1 MGVRIAFTLCRNK
14 DIGGE
19 LKAFSAAQENYPADL
34 LGGYVMY
41 KLIIGLVLAILLMPT
56 MLTSAQDSTNTSVSE
71 SSAQAITDGGGTVP
85 AETTGNQEATYGAE
99 EMDQMIQTIEGDS
112 NSISGAEEAA
122 VCSEIV
128 DGTADTAEN
137 CQPVNA
143 PKGDSSSTTEDGQA
157 SDTVKEAEEMDQM
170 IQSLTVDNGSTNAEA
185 DQSAGATGADSVMA
199 TDQSV
204 SVGTSSDEEGGNLSA
219 GADQDSGT
227 INQTNSIDQM
237 IQTLVESD
245 GNNASET
252 SITQGIESINGTET
266 AVPAEQPIQQIQMTA
281 NGEVTSGAE
290 TTDANQT
297 EIQEKTES
305 MGLLIQTLA
314 NNETS
319 TGVATAKSTETIETT
334 DKTKSIDQAI
344 QTLENY
350 SDGAGEDETMGSN
363 EVASAQDI
371 EIAAEENSID
381 NMIQALEGSDIQQE

>member
-1 MGVRIAFTLCRNK
+1 MC
-14 DIGGE
+14 
-19 LKAFSAAQENYPADL
+19 
-34 LGGYVMY
+34 

-85 AETTGNQEATYGAE
+85 AETTGDQEATYGAE
-99 EMDQMIQTIEGDS
+99 EMDKMIQTIEGDS
-112 NSISGAEEAA
+112 SSISGAEEAA
-122 VCSEIV
+122 VCSEMA

-137 CQPVNA
+137 CQPANA
-143 PKGDSSSTTEDGQA
+143 PEGGSSSTTGDGQA
-157 SDTVKEAEEMDQM
+157 SDTVKEAKEMDQM
-170 IQSLTVDNGSTNAEA
+170 IQALTVDNGSTNAEA
-185 DQSAGATGADSVMA
+185 DQSAGATDAGTTGAGSVVA

-204 SVGTSSDEEGGNLSA
+204 SVGISADEEGGNLSA
-219 GADQDSGT
+219 GAGQDSGT

-237 IQTLVESD
+237 IQTLVEND
-245 GNNASET
+245 ENNASET
-252 SITQGIESINGTET
+252 STAQGVESINGTEPAAT
-266 AVPAEQPIQQIQMTA
+266 AEQPIQEQLIQQTQTTA
-281 NGEVTSGAE
+281 NGEVTSVAE
-290 TTDANQT
+290 TTAADQT

-319 TGVATAKSTETIETT
+319 TDMATAKTAKSTETIETET
-334 DKTKSIDQAI
+334 ADKTKSIDQAI

-350 SDGAGEDETMGSN
+350 SDGAVEDEAMGSN

-371 EIAAEENSID
+371 EIADEENSID